1 MDAPG
6 ESTQGQG
13 LPPVRATLLGP
24 FSVSRGELRAG
35 PWQRPSAR
43 RLLQLVLVSPGQRVG
58 REVASEALFPH
69 LGGPAAAVA
78 LTKALSMA
86 RAALS
91 PLGDDAPGLLRA
103 DRARVWAS
111 DVVIDVVAHTQ
122 ALRQALDNAPGAER
136 DELLWSALKD
146 GAALLEEEPYADW
159 ATEPREALA
168 LLRQE
173 ACLALARDR
182 PWDWPRRP

>member
-1 MDAPG
+1 M
-6 ESTQGQG
+6 
-13 LPPVRATLLGP
+13 
-24 FSVSRGELRAG
+24 
-35 PWQRPSAR
+35 
-43 RLLQLVLVSPGQRVG
+43 
-58 REVASEALFPH
+58 ASEALFPH

-103 DRARVWAS
+103 DRAGVWAS

-122 ALRQALDNAPGAER
+122 ALRQALDVPRGQR
-136 DELLWSALKD
+136 DELLWSALKKD
-146 GAALLEEEPYADW
+146 GAALLEEEPCR
-159 ATEPREALA
+159 TGRPSRRSPRPAA
-168 LLRQE
+168 PGGLLG
-173 ACLALARDR
+173 LARD